1 MEKSLSS
8 GKGLAHE
15 LSDVQPVNGVHPDAK
30 SQLTIHSNGTVFK
43 HCARPARLTRPE
55 AFAPIVYVSHAM
67 DQIIDKIER
76 SRDSPVPALITGETG
91 TGKELIARAIHAA
104 SARYGREFIPFNCG
118 DSAPDLI
125 ASRLFGYRRGAFTG
139 ADRDS
144 KGVIREADGGTL
156 FLDEIGELS
165 LAAQPQLLRFLQE
178 YEISPLGEARPIKV
192 NVRVIAATNRDL
204 DADVRAGRFRSDLY
218 HRLNVFRIHIPPL
231 RERREDI
238 RPLLEHFITLRRRE
252 SSKQW
257 LRLSDEVWEPLLGY
271 GWPGNVR
278 EVESLSHRLV
288 ASAASGEV
296 IGRKGALDAI
306 RDGIRGPQHATDI
319 IKENA
324 VIALDQPLR
333 KAIDKLERLLIQYA
347 LEETGGNLLRAAAR
361 LKVDRS
367 GLRKMI
373 ARLGIEVERTGP
385 SRSRK

>member
-1 MEKSLSS
+1 MPPPPS
-8 GKGLAHE
+8 
-15 LSDVQPVNGVHPDAK
+15 
-30 SQLTIHSNGTVFK
+30 HSCSFVAETYFNN
-43 HCARPARLTRPE
+43 HCARPALLTRPE
-55 AFAPIVYVSHAM
+55 VFTPIVYASHAM
-67 DQIIDKIER
+67 DEIIDKIER
-76 SRDSPVPALITGETG
+76 SRDSPAPTLITGETG

-178 YEISPLGEARPIKV
+178 YEISPLGEVRPIKV

-218 HRLNVFRIHIPPL
+218 HRLNVLRIHIPPL

-238 RPLLEHFITLRRRE
+238 RPLLEHFITLRQRE

-319 IKENA
+319 IEENA

-333 KAIDKLERLLIQYA
+333 KAIDKLERLLIQHA

-385 SRSRK
+385 SRSRN